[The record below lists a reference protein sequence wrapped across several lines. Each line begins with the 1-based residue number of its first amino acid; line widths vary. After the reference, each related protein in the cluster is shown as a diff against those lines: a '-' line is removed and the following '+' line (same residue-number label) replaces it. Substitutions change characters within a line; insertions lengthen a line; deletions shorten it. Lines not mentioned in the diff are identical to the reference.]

1 MTACSRPSRPAFAF
15 VVLLLVLV
23 AAAYWPGLKGGFLF
37 DDRINLDALGEYGGV
52 RNLDTLLYFLTSGEG
67 DPTGRPVAQ
76 LSFLL
81 DARDWPADPFPFKR
95 SNLLLHLLN
104 GGLLFWLLLRLE
116 ALLPLSQE
124 GGQGRRYS
132 VALLGA
138 TLWLTHPLWVSTTLY
153 IVQRQA
159 MLAATFCLL
168 GLLAWDRSYRLWR
181 DGRRLHG
188 WAWAA
193 VGVGGATLLAG
204 LSKANGFL
212 TPVLVLMS
220 WWVLYLPQT
229 AMLPVLRR
237 RALRRDAWL
246 LLGLPS
252 LTLLGYLLLQVP
264 AAIRRSAAVRDFT
277 LGERLLSQPRALLE
291 YLGLLVAPREG
302 SGGVFNDGFAV
313 SHSLLDPWTTL
324 PALLAILALIALGF
338 AARTRWPRLSAA
350 LLFFLAGHL
359 MESGPVPLELY
370 FEHRNYL
377 PALLLFWPLAHALL
391 APGQARRARLALALA
406 LPAILLGLTWQRAVL
421 WGDPPLQAL
430 VWAQRKPDSAR
441 AQGYAANILAAQ
453 GRSAEASQ
461 LLQRAQR
468 RLPGQS
474 IIALNRIAQGCDAN
488 PLTATDLEAAEQ
500 ALRAQRIWNQGML
513 DWLDQLNRAVLAGRC
528 PALGPPG
535 WQRLI
540 DAVAANPTF
549 TRAPTRQQ
557 ALYRLQGRAALAAHD
572 PEAALVAFNRGLDLQ
587 PKPQVALA
595 QAADLGNAGYE
606 AWALRHLDHYDSLDV
621 QYNPRRIR
629 SMPELHRWLLVH
641 TGYYPHEMMLLR
653 RALAADANAH
663 GRDSATG
670 KREGESEV
678 RQIPAEAS
686 SRVRL

>member
-1 MTACSRPSRPAFAF
+1 MTATTRSPLPAFAL
-15 VVLLLVLV
+15 VALLLALT

-37 DDRINLDALGEYGGV
+37 DDRINLDALGDYGGV

-104 GGLLFWLLLRLE
+104 GGLLFWLLRRLE
-116 ALLPLSQE
+116 ALLPRSQE
-124 GGQGRRYS
+124 GGQGRQS
-132 VALLGA
+132 PVALLGA
-138 TLWLTHPLWVSTTLY
+138 TLWLAHPLWVSTTLY

-212 TPVLVLMS
+212 TPLLTLMA

-229 AMLPVLRR
+229 AMLPVPCR

-252 LTLLGYLLLQVP
+252 LALLGYLLLQVP
-264 AAIRRSAAVRDFT
+264 AAIRRCLAIRDFT
-277 LGERLLSQPRALLE
+277 LGERLLSQPRALME
-291 YLGLLVAPREG
+291 YLGLLAVPREG
-302 SGGVFNDGFAV
+302 SGGVFNDGFAA

-324 PALLAILALIALGF
+324 PALLAILALVVIGF
-338 AARTRWPRLSAA
+338 AVRTRWPRLSAA

-359 MESGPVPLELY
+359 VESGPVPLELY

-391 APGQARRARLALALA
+391 APGPARHARLALAVA

-421 WGDPPLQAL
+421 WGDPPLQAM
-430 VWAQRKPDSAR
+430 VWAQRNPDSAR

-453 GRSAEASQ
+453 GRTAEASQ

-474 IIALNRIAQGCDAN
+474 IIALNRIAQACGAN
-488 PLTATDLEAAEQ
+488 TLSAADLEAAEQ

-528 PALGPPG
+528 PALGLPG

-540 DAVAANPTF
+540 DAVAANPAF
-549 TRAPTRQQ
+549 ARAPTRQQ
-557 ALYRLQGRAALAAHD
+557 ALYRLQGRAALATHD
-572 PEAALVAFNRGLDLQ
+572 PEAALAAFNRGLDLQ

-606 AWALRHLDHYDSLDV
+606 AWALRHLDHYQTLGV
-621 QYNPRRIR
+621 RYGPRRIR
-629 SMPELHRWLLVH
+629 SMADVHRWLLVR
-641 TGYYPHEMMLLR
+641 TGYYKEELARLR
-653 RALAADANAH
+653 AELCKN
-663 GRDSATG
+663 SLT
-670 KREGESEV
+670 EGTTA
-678 RQIPAEAS
+678 PGC
-686 SRVRL
+686 SRHPQE